1 MKTLLE
7 AIFLS
12 LALLLLGHFCY
23 DYLKESVGLDLMAV
37 FPKKE
42 KTETESGA
50 VAGAVAGA
58 GPGSGPG
65 PKVTKQQEV
74 LDVVPPT
81 KVLESVIPV
90 DSAEQT
96 LPDNDMSEL
105 NDFIKKLV

>member
-23 DYLKESVGLDLMAV
+23 DYLKESVGIDLMAV

-42 KTETESGA
+42 KTDTESE
-50 VAGAVAGA
+50 AGAVAGA
-58 GPGSGPG
+58 GAMAGPG
-65 PKVTKQQEV
+65 PEVTKQQEV

-81 KVLESVIPV
+81 KIIKSVEPIN
-90 DSAEQT
+90 SAEQT

>member
-42 KTETESGA
+42 KTDMGSGT
-50 VAGAVAGA
+50 GTGD
-58 GPGSGPG
+58 GTGPG
-65 PKVTKQQEV
+65 PGPEVTKQKEV
-74 LDVVPPT
+74 LDVVPVSVTPT
-81 KVLESVIPV
+81 KVLEAVEPMN
-90 DSAEQT
+90 SAKQT

>member
-42 KTETESGA
+42 KMDMGSGTEA
-50 VAGAVAGA
+50 
-58 GPGSGPG
+58 GSGPG
-65 PKVTKQQEV
+65 PEVTKQQEV
-74 LDVVPPT
+74 LDVVPVSVTPT
-81 KVLESVIPV
+81 KVLEAVEV
-90 DSAEQT
+90 VEAAKQT
-96 LPDNDMSEL
+96 LPENDMTEL

>member
-1 MKTLLE
+1 MKSLLE

-42 KTETESGA
+42 KTHTESG
-50 VAGAVAGA
+50 AGAVAGA
-58 GPGSGPG
+58 GPGPE
-65 PKVTKQQEV
+65 VTKQQEV
-74 LDVVPPT
+74 LDIVPPT
-81 KVLESVIPV
+81 KLIEYVEPINST
-90 DSAEQT
+90 EQT

>member
-42 KTETESGA
+42 KTDTESGA
-50 VAGAVAGA
+50 VARA
-58 GPGSGPG
+58 GPE
-65 PKVTKQQEV
+65 VTKQQEI

-81 KVLESVIPV
+81 KLIEFVEPIN
-90 DSAEQT
+90 SAEQT
-96 LPDNDMSEL
+96 LPDNDMTEL

>member
-1 MKTLLE
+1 MKTILE

-42 KTETESGA
+42 KTDTESGA
-50 VAGAVAGA
+50 VVGAVAGA
-58 GPGSGPG
+58 GPGPE
-65 PKVTKQQEV
+65 VTKQKEV

-81 KVLESVIPV
+81 KVLEAVEAVEPMN
-90 DSAEQT
+90 SAKQT
-96 LPDNDMSEL
+96 LPNNDMTEL
-105 NDFIKKLV
+105 NNFIKKLV